1 MRALILGSSGLLG
14 STLAKI
20 FEDANYELIK
30 HGYKSSSDFNQDLT
44 NHKQTKIFLKKI
56 KPDLIINLVG
66 LTDVDRCE
74 IDMDLA
80 YKLNVQTI
88 ENISSYACQTKNCH
102 LVHISTDQVYD
113 GVGVQ
118 SEDSVIIRNYYAFS
132 KYAGEIAARSCK
144 SAILRT
150 NFFGKSLCNERIS
163 FTDWII
169 DTLRNKKNINAFNDV
184 FFNPLSM
191 NTLSKIILEISKK
204 RIIGTYNLGS
214 KNPMSKADFI
224 YKFADLMNLD
234 TTLINKISIDDVDFI
249 QTYRPK
255 NMQMNCK
262 KIELELDFKLPSLIN
277 ELIMETRNY
286 AES

>member
-163 FTDWII
+163 FTAVSYTHL
-169 DTLRNKKNINAFNDV
+169 TL
-184 FFNPLSM
+184 P
-191 NTLSKIILEISKK
+191 T
-204 RIIGTYNLGS
+204 
-214 KNPMSKADFI
+214 KA
-224 YKFADLMNLD
+224 
-234 TTLINKISIDDVDFI
+234 
-249 QTYRPK
+249 
-255 NMQMNCK
+255 
-262 KIELELDFKLPSLIN
+262 
-277 ELIMETRNY
+277 
-286 AES
+286 